1 MLHYHM
7 QQMDRNFSSSSGD
20 EQYWKSRSHAFKPFL
35 HELKSVTIHGIS
47 ESESEFSLVKFL
59 LGHTRGLQEMV
70 ISCAA
75 GRGCR
80 RLERIESRV
89 MQFYRASSDAK
100 IVFS

>member
-1 MLHYHM
+1 
-7 QQMDRNFSSSSGD
+7 MDRNFSSSSGD

-70 ISCAA
+70 INCAT
-75 GRGCR
+75 GRGSCR

-100 IVFS
+100 IVFN